1 MQGKG
6 GDILNKK
13 ILVIALVILVVS
25 GAGAIFMTAGVIAPA
40 RPQVYGKYNFV
51 VEIDGIAQAGFREVE
66 GLNATVEVWEYRE
79 GTEQTTVRLEP
90 GVARYGPLVL
100 RWGVT
105 QNAELWSWMEQ
116 TLQGNIERKNISV
129 IILNQKREEVV
140 RYNLE
145 DAWPSSFNVDTLDSQ
160 DSGPAIEELV
170 IQYEGLDRVGSLD

>member
-1 MQGKG
+1 M
-6 GDILNKK
+6 NKK
-13 ILVIALVILVVS
+13 ALVTALIILIVS
-25 GAGAIFMTAGVIAPA
+25 GIGAVFVTTGVIATTPA

-51 VEIDGIAQAGFREVE
+51 VEIDGIVQAGFREVE

-105 QNAELWSWMEQ
+105 ENAELWNWMEK

-140 RYNLE
+140 RYNLR
-145 DAWPSSFNVDTLDSQ
+145 DAWPSSFTVDKLDSL
-160 DSGPAIEELV
+160 DSGPAIEELI
-170 IQYEGLDRVGSLD
+170 IQYEGLDRTSSLD

>member
-1 MQGKG
+1 
-6 GDILNKK
+6 
-13 ILVIALVILVVS
+13 
-25 GAGAIFMTAGVIAPA
+25 
-40 RPQVYGKYNFV
+40 
-51 VEIDGIAQAGFREVE
+51 
-66 GLNATVEVWEYRE
+66 
-79 GTEQTTVRLEP
+79 LEP

-105 QNAELWSWMEQ
+105 ENAELWSWMEQ

-145 DAWPSSFNVDTLDSQ
+145 DAWPSSFSVDTLDSQ